1 MTASLFDEMDR
12 CADALRRDHPRP
24 DLQLLWRELQRA
36 HGETL
41 SPDQSADL
49 FEVWLA
55 QDLGRWQARIDARAA
70 ALCHFI
76 EHCMRSDPPFRC
88 ACGQEL
94 DEIDVETMLVHGP
107 HIADVGEHKR
117 LGQRW
122 DNRGPGTVPNPSRA

>member
-1 MTASLFDEMDR
+1 MDR
-12 CADALRRDHPRP
+12 CADALRRDHPLNVWRS

-36 HGETL
+36 RGETL

-76 EHCMRSDPPFRC
+76 EHCMRSHPPFRC

-94 DEIDVETMLVHGP
+94 GEIDLETMLVHGP
-107 HIADVGEHKR
+107 HIADVGELKR
-117 LGQRW
+117 LGR
-122 DNRGPGTVPNPSRA
+122 R